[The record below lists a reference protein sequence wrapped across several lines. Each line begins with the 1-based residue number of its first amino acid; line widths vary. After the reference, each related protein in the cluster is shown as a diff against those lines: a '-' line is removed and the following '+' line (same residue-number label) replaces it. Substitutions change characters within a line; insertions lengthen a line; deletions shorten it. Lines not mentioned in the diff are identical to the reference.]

1 MKRINAFFRLLILL
15 CAVTTTGAFL
25 TGCKEDAVTSSTAD
39 NTEVSMMSSSGITD
53 NTANTLTLDS
63 VKILLKDIKL
73 NVAAASNDSVNFK
86 TGPFVLK
93 LNMNSSVNLISTAYI
108 PEGTYDKVM
117 FEVHK
122 LQDGE
127 IVDTAFSFGGGR
139 YSVVVYGKFN
149 LVPFIYRSAK
159 SAKQK
164 ITFSPGVGISS
175 TTKSNITLKVQP
187 YTWFWN
193 GSDYMDPSIISN
205 ENDIDNN
212 IKASF
217 KAFKD
222 NDKNGIPD

>member
-1 MKRINAFFRLLILL
+1 MKSLNGIFKQTILL
-15 CAVTTTGAFL
+15 TALLAVMFL
-25 TGCKEDAVTSSTAD
+25 TGCSKDETVSPVAD
-39 NTEVSMMSSSGITD
+39 NMEVSMMSSGGVTD
-53 NTANTLTLDS
+53 NGLNTLTLDS
-63 VKILLKDIKL
+63 VKVLLKDIKL
-73 NVAAASNDSVNFK
+73 NVSAASDDSVNFK
-86 TGPFVLK
+86 TGPFVLR
-93 LNMNSSVNLISTAYI
+93 LNMNSSVNVISTAYI

-127 IVDTAFSFGGGR
+127 LVDTAFSFGGGR

-149 LVPFIYRSAK
+149 LVPFIYRSSK

-164 ITFSPGVGISS
+164 ISYSPAVGISN

-193 GSDYMDPSIISN
+193 GTDYIDPSVLSN

-217 KAFKD
+217 KAFRDNNKD
-222 NDKNGIPD
+222 GIPD

>member
-1 MKRINAFFRLLILL
+1 MKRINEFFKLLFLI
-15 CAVTTTGAFL
+15 CTITVTGALL
-25 TGCKEDAVTSSTAD
+25 TGCKDEAVTSTAD
-39 NTEVSMMSSSGITD
+39 NMEVSMMSSPGVTD
-53 NTANTLTLDS
+53 NAINTLTLDS

-86 TGPFVLK
+86 TGPFVLR

-149 LVPFIYRSAK
+149 LVPFIYRSTK

-175 TTKSNITLKVQP
+175 NTKANITLKVQP

-193 GSDYMDPSIISN
+193 GSDYMDPAVLSN

-222 NDKNGIPD
+222 NDKNGLPD